1 MRCYASKMNHS
12 AAHLILT
19 PHPYLLTFR
28 HMACFVR
35 PIGAVLLDAIA
46 YLDRSS
52 NERLTYFFSQLR
64 SYLLFSPPNE
74 R

>member
-1 MRCYASKMNHS
+1 MRCYGSKMDHS
-12 AAHLILT
+12 AAHPVLT

-35 PIGAVLLDAIA
+35 PIDAVLLDAIA

-64 SYLLFSPPNE
+64 SYLLFSSPDK